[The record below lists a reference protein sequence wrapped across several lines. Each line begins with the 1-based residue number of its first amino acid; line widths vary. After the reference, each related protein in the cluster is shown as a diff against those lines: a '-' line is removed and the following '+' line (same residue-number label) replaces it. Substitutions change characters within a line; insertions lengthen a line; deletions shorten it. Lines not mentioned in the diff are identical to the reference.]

1 MFRHRHSDEVL
12 SLNTTSTADISFML
26 LIFFLVTSS
35 MDTDKGLFRQLP
47 PAPQEQEQLL
57 DVKADDV
64 LIVRLD
70 ANDRLT
76 CQGDTIGT
84 DELTERVVAFVK
96 ERGAAH
102 VVSVRT
108 HRSTTYNAYFQ
119 MQQALVK
126 AYARLH
132 CQQRISEEEP
142 EGDKEEG
149 GATR

>member
-1 MFRHRHSDEVL
+1 
-12 SLNTTSTADISFML
+12 ML

-149 GATR
+149 GPTR